1 MSAFPTTRPFQRPKV
16 RRATTETGPNA
27 AEGRTDSTRKV
38 NENDSRDGDFGQR
51 LLRSLL
57 LSVHWISFYRYTF
70 AQETHT
76 FYGNSLKTLLYF
88 VSDRLRW
95 VGIKSNTIFGCICPI
110 NVIYCTV
117 HSWLPYSLSGRRR
130 RRFIIAKNGNNGY
143 IAAAAATMETWQTLL
158 KGARHTDW
166 AQQYN
171 ALLSV
176 TRLLKWGKN
185 SLLQPVQWSRI
196 FCPFSTGK
204 QRILPYLFL
213 PLSVGATS
221 YMLGP

>member
-1 MSAFPTTRPFQRPKV
+1 MFRILLTTATIRSVQVVFLPLNPHKYDRIPSLKEMSAFPTTRPFQRPKV

-27 AEGRTDSTRKV
+27 AEGRTRTDSTRKV

-117 HSWLPYSLSGRRR
+117 HS
-130 RRFIIAKNGNNGY
+130 
-143 IAAAAATMETWQTLL
+143 
-158 KGARHTDW
+158 
-166 AQQYN
+166 
-171 ALLSV
+171 
-176 TRLLKWGKN
+176 
-185 SLLQPVQWSRI
+185 
-196 FCPFSTGK
+196 
-204 QRILPYLFL
+204 
-213 PLSVGATS
+213 
-221 YMLGP
+221 